1 MNQNIYDIIYYSTR
15 EYIIN
20 TSCDKKA
27 LMLDE
32 NEKFNDFIKDAS
44 NQDNIRDNM
53 TIDHDTILDIND
65 LFLDNILYGYLI
77 DNYAENMTKVC
88 VFNKECKNV
97 IYAKNI
103 LYYKVNIPLDLIKFI
118 ISKYL

>member
-1 MNQNIYDIIYYSTR
+1 M
-15 EYIIN
+15 
-20 TSCDKKA
+20 
-27 LMLDE
+27 
-32 NEKFNDFIKDAS
+32 
-44 NQDNIRDNM
+44 
-53 TIDHDTILDIND
+53 
-65 LFLDNILYGYLI
+65 YGYLI
-77 DNYAENMTKVC
+77 DNYAENMTQVC